1 MTTKRPL
8 GNNGPVLPRVGYGAM
23 TLDGLYGSV
32 DADDAKAAILRAV
45 ENGMMID
52 TADAYG
58 GGANEE
64 RIAAAVAG
72 RRDDAFVA
80 TKFGIV
86 FDENETGREFPTGW
100 GFSLNINGAPDYVS
114 RALDASLRR
123 LKTDR
128 VDLYYAHFPDPGTP
142 IEETVGAMADAV
154 KAGKVRFIGLS
165 NVTPEQV
172 RRAAKAH
179 PIAAVQYEYSLWRRE
194 AESELL
200 PALREVG
207 AALVAW
213 SPLGAGFLAG
223 EVNIGEGDFRANLP
237 RFSGDAMAAN
247 RDRYAPLRAIAE
259 RVGCSPAQ
267 LALAW
272 LLRRGDDVFAIPG
285 TRKADR
291 IDENLRA
298 SDIELDDATMD
309 EINKL
314 CTPGAAEGATLI

>member
-1 MTTKRPL
+1 
-8 GNNGPVLPRVGYGAM
+8 
-23 TLDGLYGSV
+23 
-32 DADDAKAAILRAV
+32 
-45 ENGMMID
+45 
-52 TADAYG
+52 
-58 GGANEE
+58 
-64 RIAAAVAG
+64 
-72 RRDDAFVA
+72 
-80 TKFGIV
+80 
-86 FDENETGREFPTGW
+86 
-100 GFSLNINGAPDYVS
+100 
-114 RALDASLRR
+114 
-123 LKTDR
+123 
-128 VDLYYAHFPDPGTP
+128 
-142 IEETVGAMADAV
+142 MADAV

-237 RFSGDAMAAN
+237 RFSDDAMAKN

-314 CTPGAAEGATLI
+314 CTPGAAKGATLI